1 MVFNPQKL
9 PNELVIPSELHAARQ
24 VEEKIVAEAEK
35 FGYPED
41 SAFAIRLALEEA
53 IVNAHKH
60 GNGSD
65 PNKQIV
71 VSYEANPHRLVIRV
85 RDQGKGFDPA
95 VIPDPTEPNRISL
108 PYGRGIMLMRA
119 YLDEVTYNQQGNEV
133 QLIKERS

>member
-1 MVFNPQKL
+1 M
-9 PNELVIPSELHAARQ
+9 VIPSELHAAREI
-24 VEEKIVAEAEK
+24 EETIVAEVEK
-35 FGYPED
+35 FGYPEE
-41 SAFAIRLALEEA
+41 SAFALRLALEEA

-71 VSYEANPHRLVIRV
+71 VSYEVNPHRLVIRV
-85 RDQGKGFDPA
+85 RDQGKGFDPS
-95 VIPDPTEPNRISL
+95 VIPDPTQPNRISL

-119 YLDEVTYNQQGNEV
+119 YLDEVSYNQQGNEV